1 MSYRNPQIIVDRSAE
16 IWADNISKIGQGVAN
31 TIQAYGQAKAKAVA
45 AQTLQDEKVGVWT
58 NKSYEKQE
66 QKLREAKKD
75 FKGNGGEWAKYQKEI
90 RERGKSVI
98 GYEVENA
105 LNNNLTTEQRDANT
119 QKINDFYDYSEA
131 KLDAIGGL
139 YSKADIAHDQE
150 VNQFNYGQIYMASG
164 VEPEERFN
172 NMIAGFF
179 TGGVA
184 MYGIS
189 AKSANTGAG
198 RNEIMGINYSIE
210 PAQYEE
216 FVKDGLLK
224 AGSLGEPDDK
234 GNYNGRWERNLIEFG
249 QSDEGFFR
257 DVWNQKDPNQA
268 LKDAGIIDAKTSK
281 LRPESLATE
290 PRHEIKDGYDI
301 TTQHVNPDDIFNNKA
316 YKGSK
321 MGTIA
326 EILGLGGQESFYIAN
341 QMMGGKIDNKKW
353 NNAIKSKKEEIL
365 YQLMFEQDMSR
376 LLNLPDGELPETRE
390 ATEDDVAYYK
400 KMGWDDITAGVG
412 KKGDDNYERGD
423 NVWFRTLGRK
433 KIDKGGG
440 GGSPNP
446 PTDPLK
452 VKYGGKTLEQRINI
466 KNGIAAIAE
475 KEKDGDGNET
485 FDFSFQRPTDASTQ
499 KFQVRYIGKPGRVSV
514 AKWGDG
520 GWGDEIETS
529 VLEWQNALDG
539 PKTAKES
546 LNAIEKLS
554 LSNQAKIDE
563 NAMLKAL
570 NPN

>member
-16 IWADNISKIGQGVAN
+16 IWADNISKIGQGFAN
-31 TIQAYGQAKAKAVA
+31 SIQAYGESKAKAVA

-58 NKSYEKQE
+58 NKCYEKQE
-66 QKLREAKKD
+66 QRLREAKKD
-75 FKGNGGEWAKYQKEI
+75 FKGNEGEWAKYQKEI
-90 RERGKSVI
+90 RELGKSVI

-119 QKINDFYDYSEA
+119 QKINDFYDYSET

-139 YSKADIAHDQE
+139 YSKADIAHNQE
-150 VNQFNYGQIYMASG
+150 VNQSNYGQIYKATG
-164 VEPEERFN
+164 VELEERFN
-172 NMIAGFF
+172 NMVAGFF
-179 TGGVA
+179 TGGVT

-216 FVKDGLLK
+216 FVKDGLLE
-224 AGSLGEPDDK
+224 AGSLGKPDDK

-257 DVWNQKDPNQA
+257 DVWSQKDPNQA
-268 LKDAGIIDAKTSK
+268 LKDAGIINAKTSR
-281 LRPESLATE
+281 LTPESLATE
-290 PRHEIKDGYDI
+290 PVREIIDGYEY
-301 TTQHVNPDDIFNNKA
+301 TRQHVNPDYIFNNLA

-326 EILGLGGQESFYIAN
+326 EILGLEGQESFYIAN

-423 NVWFRTLGRK
+423 NVWFRTHGIK
-433 KIDKGGG
+433 KIDKVGTVT
-440 GGSPNP
+440 SPNP
-446 PTDPLK
+446 PTDPK
-452 VKYGGKTLEQRINI
+452 IGGRTLGDAKTILNNI
-466 KNGIAAIAE
+466 TNLG
-475 KEKDGDGNET
+475 KDREVAGLSEYT
-485 FDFSFQRPTDASTQ
+485 FSFKGSNDASMRQYRITPTPSFAPSTNIYDPNYVMVEQ
-499 KFQVRYIGKPGRVSV
+499 ASSNGSFTDSNPVKTSMADIRKEFGQEESGEKGKGRFD
-514 AKWGDG
+514 K
-520 GWGDEIETS
+520 
-529 VLEWQNALDG
+529 
-539 PKTAKES
+539 K
-546 LNAIEKLS
+546 
-554 LSNQAKIDE
+554 
-563 NAMLKAL
+563 
-570 NPN
+570 